1 MTNNFN
7 DLSSCVATALS
18 ALYDICGEFIRHIV
32 NCVVLNYSI
41 KELFVEEFIISV
53 NEYAFWAII
62 IYASTQEYL

>member
-1 MTNNFN
+1 MRR
-7 DLSSCVATALS
+7 
-18 ALYDICGEFIRHIV
+18 II

-41 KELFVEEFIISV
+41 KELFVEEEFIISV